1 MDIELEIGEVKPEW
15 VEIYDIKKKANL
27 EKFRQLTSELS
38 KCFETN
44 APNGEHNKDY
54 FVIKHFQK

>member
-1 MDIELEIGEVKPEW
+1 MDIELETGEVKPEQ
-15 VEIYDIKKKANL
+15 VEIYNIKKKANL

-44 APNGEHNKDY
+44 SPLHAQ
-54 FVIKHFQK
+54 IKNWRT